1 MQKGIVTKPRY
12 KIVTKVSSKIWL
24 YKNSYVRR
32 FYERRAR
39 RVQRRSLFKLYVLV
53 AKNRK
58 WSKARRYIKP
68 DSRLIGRKIQG
79 GKKTRKRRPIKQTY
93 KRAFYQ
99 KQKLRQFYGN
109 IKESDFVALFRK
121 NRKNQSKR
129 SQSFFSKLESRLER
143 IVYRRRLLPTIYA
156 CQQRIK
162 HQGVYVNEKL
172 QKSPQ
177 TDVVIGDIVSR
188 GNLVWKQ
195 VYWELFFRA
204 FYRRWGFF
212 VFSRRFYKR
221 FKKKIFISFKKKRW
235 TKNKRLKYSKKRKKR
250 WVAKV
255 RRGRWNKRF
264 VYVQK
269 NPSNLSS
276 VKSLRSINHDKTK
289 LGFNKAI
296 KNKKQNATIKARIFD
311 NLGQRR
317 NQATLENNISV
328 ASSMIEQKKQQLLKI
343 FYAKKMKR
351 YLLPRF
357 KKKRKNE
364 TSIVWA
370 SVKRKKANKIN
381 HRGESWSKR
390 KRRRRSATKLAYWDR
405 RKNKQKNKLVRR
417 IKRIRRRFGKYR
429 RRWRKRIIRKRK
441 HPRLKGIHRYIPKYL
456 QVNFRTI
463 QIIKIATPDPKDI
476 YTGFRVSAAKIYSFF
491 ISRGF

>member
-1 MQKGIVTKPRY
+1 
-12 KIVTKVSSKIWL
+12 
-24 YKNSYVRR
+24 
-32 FYERRAR
+32 
-39 RVQRRSLFKLYVLV
+39 
-53 AKNRK
+53 
-58 WSKARRYIKP
+58 
-68 DSRLIGRKIQG
+68 
-79 GKKTRKRRPIKQTY
+79 
-93 KRAFYQ
+93 
-99 KQKLRQFYGN
+99 
-109 IKESDFVALFRK
+109 
-121 NRKNQSKR
+121 
-129 SQSFFSKLESRLER
+129 
-143 IVYRRRLLPTIYA
+143 
-156 CQQRIK
+156 
-162 HQGVYVNEKL
+162 
-172 QKSPQ
+172 
-177 TDVVIGDIVSR
+177 
-188 GNLVWKQ
+188 
-195 VYWELFFRA
+195 
-204 FYRRWGFF
+204 
-212 VFSRRFYKR
+212 
-221 FKKKIFISFKKKRW
+221 
-235 TKNKRLKYSKKRKKR
+235 
-250 WVAKV
+250 
-255 RRGRWNKRF
+255 
-264 VYVQK
+264 
-269 NPSNLSS
+269 
-276 VKSLRSINHDKTK
+276 
-289 LGFNKAI
+289 
-296 KNKKQNATIKARIFD
+296 
-311 NLGQRR
+311 
-317 NQATLENNISV
+317 V